1 MIPTLLHRLH
11 PPTALPLKGDDTG
24 RFLPWMVAVMVFLA
38 VLALAGALA
47 ASGAAR
53 KWDRALAGTATVQVL
68 GLDDLPAAAADKQ
81 IVKVLDVLRAAP
93 GVISA
98 EPVDRAAA
106 AELVKP
112 WLGDAAQDLALPLPR
127 LVDVTIDP
135 LRLNGAELAR
145 QLTQAVPG
153 ARFDDHM
160 RWVTGLRQL
169 ARAAGIGAL
178 AILGLIAGAA
188 ALTVVFATRAGL
200 AVQRDVIEV
209 VHLIGARDSYI
220 ANGFARHVLV
230 LALRGALG
238 GALLAAGGLIALSR
252 IEMMPGLLPSLT
264 LTPLDW
270 GLIGLLPLV
279 IALLAAFTARRTV
292 MAALNRMP

>member
-1 MIPTLLHRLH
+1 MIPTLIRKLH

-53 KWDRALAGTATVQVL
+53 KWDRALAGTATVQIL
-68 GLDDLPAAAADKQ
+68 GLEDLSAAAADKQ
-81 IVKVLDVLRAAP
+81 VTKILELLRAAP
-93 GVISA
+93 GVVSA

-112 WLGDAAQDLALPLPR
+112 WLGDAVQDLSLPLPR
-127 LVDVTIDP
+127 LIDVTIDP
-135 LRLNGAELAR
+135 TRLDGAALAR
-145 QLTQAVPG
+145 QLAQAVPG
-153 ARFDDHM
+153 ASFDDHM

-178 AILGLIAGAA
+178 AILSLIAGAA

-238 GALLAAGGLIALSR
+238 GALLAVGGLIALSR
-252 IEMMPGLLPSLT
+252 IEMMPGLLPSLA

-270 GLIGLLPLV
+270 GLIGALPV
-279 IALLAAFTARRTV
+279 IIALLAAATARRTV
-292 MAALNRMP
+292 MAALHRMP